1 LQEVNLLKQTANARR
16 LEPWQVAWMRSRND
30 PYLFVTGVMGV
41 LPFGADNPNN
51 LPQCEHW
58 QELVLKTLPN
68 HDRISVRSGHGV
80 GKGALLSW
88 LVLWGLLTHEDIK
101 VPIAAN
107 SQNQLRDNNWP
118 EINKW
123 AKRLPEPLRSQI
135 EILKERVQVKVAPE
149 SAFAVARTATKE
161 KPEAL
166 QGLRGTHTL
175 YLIDEA
181 SGIDD
186 IIFEVAQGSL
196 SAPGAKALLF
206 SNPTRASGFFYDTHH
221 KLRARWKTFVVN
233 SEDVPRARGHIEDI
247 IAAYGKG
254 SNKYRVR
261 VLGEFPTADDE
272 TVIPLE
278 WMEASRFRDILIPN
292 VYPVW
297 GVDVARFGDDSS
309 ALCKR
314 KGNSLLEPI
323 REWQGKDNVQL
334 AGLIK
339 AEFEAEH
346 PDRRPKEILV
356 DVIGVG
362 SGVVDILYH
371 QGLPVTGVNVGEA
384 PSANDKYMRL
394 RDELWFKARE
404 WFQKRDVVFNDEATI
419 AELAGPRYDF
429 HMNGRIVVESKKEM
443 KKRGVRSP
451 NRADAFILTLA
462 AGLDRPV
469 QPPKRWGGDRQRRT
483 GWAA

>member
-1 LQEVNLLKQTANARR
+1 MSLLTVTANSRAF
-16 LEPWQVAWMRSRND
+16 EPWQVAWLRSKDN
-30 PYLFVTGVMGV
+30 PYLFVTGVLGV
-41 LPFGADNPNN
+41 LPYGAPNPKNV
-51 LPQCEHW
+51 PQCEKW
-58 QELVLKTLPN
+58 QEDVLKALPT

-88 LVLWGLLTHEDIK
+88 LILWGLLTHDDIK
-101 VPIAAN
+101 IPVAAN
-107 SQNQLRDNNWP
+107 TQKQLRDNNWP

-123 AKRLPEPLRSQI
+123 AKLLPAELQSQI
-135 EILKERVQVKVAPE
+135 EVQAERVFIKVAKE
-149 SAFAVARTATKE
+149 SAFAVARTASKE
-161 KPEAL
+161 NPEAL
-166 QGLRGTHTL
+166 QGLRGTKTL

-196 SAPGAKALLF
+196 SSPGAKAILF
-206 SNPTRASGFFYDTHH
+206 SNPTRNSGFFFDTHN
-221 KLRARWKTFVVN
+221 KLRGRWKTFVVN

-278 WMEASRFRDILIPN
+278 LMEAARFRDVLVPH

-297 GVDVARFGDDSS
+297 GVDVARFGDDST
-309 ALCKR
+309 ALCRR
-314 KGNSLLEPI
+314 KGNKLMQPI
-323 REWQGKDNVQL
+323 QEWMGKDNVQV

-339 AEFEAEH
+339 AEFEACH
-346 PDRRPKEILV
+346 PDERPVEILI
-356 DVIGVG
+356 DVIGLG
-362 SGVVDILYH
+362 AGVVDILYH
-371 QGLPVTGVNVGEA
+371 QGLPVTGVNVGES

-404 WFQKRDVVFNDEATI
+404 WFQKRDVIFNDEATI
-419 AELAGPRYDF
+419 AELAGPTYDY
-429 HMNGRIVVESKKEM
+429 HMNGRLVVESKKDM

-462 AGLDRPV
+462 AGLDRQV
-469 QPPKRWGGDRQRRT
+469 KPPKRWGSGQKKRS

>member
-1 LQEVNLLKQTANARR
+1 MSGAALARATQG
-16 LEPWQVAWMRSRND
+16 LSSWQYAWLHSRDN
-30 PYLFVTGVMGV
+30 PYLFVTGVLGV
-41 LPFGADNPNN
+41 LPYGAPNPEG
-51 LPQCEHW
+51 LPQCEKW
-58 QELVLKTLPN
+58 QEDVLKAIPL

-88 LVLWGLLTHEDIK
+88 LVLWGLLTNDDIK
-101 VPIAAN
+101 IPVAAN
-107 SQNQLRDNNWP
+107 TQSQLRDNNWP

-123 AKRLPEPLRSQI
+123 AKLLPGPLRDQI
-135 EILKERVQVKVAPE
+135 EVQKERVFVKVSPE
-149 SAFAVARTATKE
+149 SAFAVARTASKE
-161 KPEAL
+161 NPEAL
-166 QGLRGTHTL
+166 QGLRGTRTL
-175 YLIDEA
+175 YMIDEA

-206 SNPTRASGFFYDTHH
+206 SNPTRNSGFFFDTHH
-221 KLRARWKTFVVN
+221 KLRHRWKTFVVN

-247 IAAYGKG
+247 IASYGKG

-278 WMEASRFRDILIPN
+278 LMESARFRDIAVPN

-314 KGNSLLEPI
+314 KGNSLLEPVK
-323 REWQGKDNVQL
+323 EWQGKDNVQL

-339 AEFEAEH
+339 AEYEACH
-346 PDRRPKEILV
+346 PDLRPKEILI

-362 SGVVDILYH
+362 SGVVDILTH
-371 QGLPVTGVNVGEA
+371 QGLPVTGINVGEA
-384 PSANDKYMRL
+384 PSANDLYMRL
-394 RDELWFKARE
+394 RDELWFKGRK
-404 WFQKRDVVFNDEATI
+404 WFQNRDVIFNDEATI
-419 AELAGPRYDF
+419 AELSQPLYDF
-429 HMNGRIVVESKKEM
+429 HMNGRIVVESKKDM
-443 KKRGVRSP
+443 KKRGVKSP
-451 NRADAFILTLA
+451 NRADAFLLTLA
-462 AGLDRPV
+462 AGLDRRV
-469 QPPKRWGGDRQRRT
+469 DPPKRWGGKERRS